1 MRVRACACVHLCAR
15 VRACECVVCVLC
27 VCVCLCLCV
36 CVYFGS
42 DDKKDVELP
51 SGFHSSLGSVT
62 HLGLP
67 CSSGIVRI
75 GLTLGVS
82 ALELLRYLHYSTKQT
97 PPPPPPV

>member
-15 VRACECVVCVLC
+15 VRACECVVCGWCVC

-82 ALELLRYLHYSTKQT
+82 ALELLRHFT
-97 PPPPPPV
+97 